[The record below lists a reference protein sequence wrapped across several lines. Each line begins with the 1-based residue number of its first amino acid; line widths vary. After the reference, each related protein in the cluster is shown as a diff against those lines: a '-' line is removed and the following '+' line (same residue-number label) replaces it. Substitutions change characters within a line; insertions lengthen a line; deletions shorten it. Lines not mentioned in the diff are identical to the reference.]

1 MKIEADPS
9 TTVLWLRQQYSQ
21 KEGTPFDQVSFVF
34 AGKELEQHLTVAD
47 LRLADDSIL
56 FATLPIFCGRR
67 QIALGLLQIAVV
79 ASPGNTIA
87 LRVHPNATVGA
98 VMGMIRDKAGVPCC
112 SQYLFFAGSWL
123 EDARTIED
131 CGILRNST
139 LHLLSHPQYWG
150 VPPELLLRISSS
162 DSTLTSLEIVGQH
175 LGAAGSQTLA
185 DALSLNTCITSLS
198 LHCSSVGPAGASV
211 LLPAMT
217 HLTALTFLCLSS
229 THLQS
234 SGASHLCSALVHLTH
249 LTQLDVGHNELT
261 ADDGARICG
270 AAAAACMTRLKV
282 LGLSGNPFTASCIV
296 ASEAWGQLCLP
307 HIPYNFTAA
316 ATFTA
321 LTHCLMSSNSAAF
334 TAAYHAALPPE
345 LLWRISSSD
354 STLTSLEIIG
364 QHLGA
369 SESQALAGALSLNT
383 CITSLSLHY
392 SSVGP
397 AGASV
402 LLPAMTHLTALTFL
416 CLSSTHLQSSGA
428 SHLCSALV
436 HLTHLTQLD
445 VGHNE
450 LTADD
455 GARICGAAAAACMT
469 RLKVLGLSG
478 NPLAADNVVTCGS
491 LAALT
496 SLRVLHFDGAF
507 HMVCVEHVWLNSQ
520 PVVLVDVVI
529 VVAAAAVF
537 VGDNQNGRVGCIFT
551 HAATHSRSEN
561 DLDEFHVCRVLSSLL
576 HLPNLS
582 LLHLDH
588 QPSACSRSGALQ
600 AAGIDAD
607 SIPPDI
613 KSLGWTAVVCH
624 LQQEAQLRFC
634 GCSTRCCLR
643 QLSVALQYRHTPPH
657 PLTLYAVPG
666 AALPARALPLAR
678 LHRLQCIAGHFGWF
692 IQEFMPRDRRQN
704 KDAREALLQHVCSA
718 ATASLLCD
726 FGHDR

>member
-1 MKIEADPS
+1 MKVTIQSLQSKKVKIEADPS

-21 KEGTPFDQVSFVF
+21 KEGTPFDHVSFVF

-56 FATLPIFCGRR
+56 FATLPIFCDRR
-67 QIALGLLQIAVV
+67 QIALRHLQIAVV
-79 ASPGNTIA
+79 ASPCNTIA
-87 LRVHPNATVGA
+87 LQVHPNATVGA

-123 EDARTIED
+123 EDDRTIED

-175 LGAAGSQTLA
+175 LGATG
-185 DALSLNTCITSLS
+185 
-198 LHCSSVGPAGASV
+198 
-211 LLPAMT
+211 
-217 HLTALTFLCLSS
+217 
-229 THLQS
+229 
-234 SGASHLCSALVHLTH
+234 
-249 LTQLDVGHNELT
+249 
-261 ADDGARICG
+261 
-270 AAAAACMTRLKV
+270 
-282 LGLSGNPFTASCIV
+282 
-296 ASEAWGQLCLP
+296 
-307 HIPYNFTAA
+307 
-316 ATFTA
+316 
-321 LTHCLMSSNSAAF
+321 
-334 TAAYHAALPPE
+334 
-345 LLWRISSSD
+345 
-354 STLTSLEIIG
+354 
-364 QHLGA
+364 
-369 SESQALAGALSLNT
+369 SQALAGALSLNT

-402 LLPAMTHLTALTFL
+402 LLPALTHLTALTFL

-428 SHLCSALV
+428 SQLCSALV
-436 HLTHLTQLD
+436 HLTRLTQLD

-634 GCSTRCCLR
+634 GCITRCCLR